1 MRYTTSLE
9 GIIPDMLEGF
19 FVDWPNPPSPATH
32 LQLLQQS
39 YKVVLAVDDSA
50 NQVVGFITA
59 VSDGVLSAYL
69 PLLEVLPAYQQQGI
83 GGELVRTMLEE
94 LQDLYMID
102 LMCDQP
108 LQAYYEK
115 LGMFPASGMIVRN
128 YNAQSGKST

>member
-39 YKVVLAVDDSA
+39 YKVVLAVDDST
-50 NQVVGFITA
+50 NQVAGFITA

-69 PLLEVLPAYQQQGI
+69 PLLEVLPAYQHQGI
-83 GGELVRTMLEE
+83 GGELVRTMLKE
-94 LQDLYMID
+94 LEDLYMID

-108 LQAYYEK
+108 LQAYYKK